1 MSLFVNILIHPYS
14 TKTQLD
20 VELIGTAI
28 NIIQS
33 MPVRT
38 LTDGDIRNMQEMTE
52 FLVELV
58 RLGSCALW
66 KTKREERHRL
76 D

>member
-1 MSLFVNILIHPYS
+1 MSLFTNILIHPHS
-14 TKTQLD
+14 AKTQLD
-20 VELIGTAI
+20 VELLGSAI
-28 NIIQS
+28 SIIQS
-33 MPVRT
+33 LPVRT
-38 LTDGDIRNMQEMTE
+38 LTDGDVKHMQEMTE

-66 KTKREERHRL
+66 KTKREGKHML